1 MSKPPSGAK
10 YNFWGFA
17 VGAMN
22 SLMKIGGL
30 SPRGDVTSSW
40 SVTGLDGRHYIT
52 MDEDGQRTGWTTI
65 NAPGA
70 IQINAGEDITNIPS
84 MVENRSGSFL
94 LANPEEAE
102 YVENDKVED
111 NAIFFQ
117 AQNGDIVIKAGN
129 GKIRMEA
136 DSIEM
141 VCNGTKPKGEGHF
154 WLTANNDIEIK
165 ATDILVES
173 KSTLKLVSSGV
184 AGLKGKPI
192 EIIGSLITGVSKAT
206 NPDVRIGETHEVL
219 GGDY

>member
-1 MSKPPSGAK
+1 MPNKKPSGEK
-10 YNFWGFA
+10 KNFWTWTQ
-17 VGAMN
+17 GAMN
-22 SLMKIGGL
+22 ALMKFGGL
-30 SPRGDVTSSW
+30 SPKGDVTSSW
-40 SVTGLDGRHYIT
+40 SVTGLDGRHFIVL
-52 MDEDGQRTGWTTI
+52 DEDGQRTALTLMNSPGGTI
-65 NAPGA
+65 
-70 IQINAGEDITNIPS
+70 IHTGEDVTKEEES
-84 MVENRSGSFL
+84 FFL
-94 LANPEEAE
+94 LAH
-102 YVENDKVED
+102 
-111 NAIFFQ
+111 
-117 AQNGDIVIKAGN
+117 NGDIHLKAAN

-165 ATDILVES
+165 GTDILVES